1 MTDLPA
7 PPTVGVPGVYPAPLR
22 VPERGTE
29 EVGARRIRWRPTGR
43 WGLLLGLAFVVIGA
57 FTGNGPQ
64 IGLGLALSAVV
75 VTDRVI
81 VGRTLD
87 DIGVRFT
94 LPPVSVAG
102 DDVGMLVSI
111 RGGTRPVRVDLID
124 PWRGIAGSAEPGDD
138 GVLPVA
144 GPPRGLIPAVTAQLW
159 SAGPLGMVEVSRRVR
174 WWLDAPA
181 AVGPRDQVVL
191 SPWPEPTGALMG
203 LDARSPRGQELTR
216 GVRDYRPGD
225 PRKRVHW
232 KATARTGQLMVRETE
247 GEAVGVL
254 TVAVSLVSPGPA
266 AEEAVSRARWYA
278 EEGLRRGWVVHLV
291 TAEAAVPPG
300 STIPPVDHIWTEA
313 PTLPSPYTGWLQ
325 AVGPAVP
332 SRVVD
337 GRVTTTV
344 DVLRRLA
351 AAVPGEVPAPRRP
364 GAVRRVTDGGDSWA

>member
-1 MTDLPA
+1 VTDLPI
-7 PPTVGVPGVYPAPLR
+7 PPAVGTPGVYPAPLR

-29 EVGARRIRWRPTGR
+29 ELGVRRIRWRPTGQ
-43 WGLLLGLAFVVIGA
+43 WGLFLGIAFVAIGT
-57 FTGNGPQ
+57 FTGNGAQ
-64 IGLGLALSAVV
+64 VGLGLALAAVV

-81 VGRTLD
+81 AGRTLAD
-87 DIGVRFT
+87 VGVRFA

-102 DDVGMLVSI
+102 DDVGMLVSF
-111 RGGTRPVRVDLID
+111 RGGSRPVRVDLMD
-124 PWRGIAGSAEPGDD
+124 PWRGIAGSADPGDD

-181 AVGPRDQVVL
+181 AVGPRDRVVA

-232 KATARTGQLMVRETE
+232 KATARTGHLMVRETE

-254 TVAVSLVSPGPA
+254 TVAVSLAAPGPA

-291 TAEAAVPPG
+291 TAEDSVPPG
-300 STIPPVDHIWTEA
+300 ATIPPVDHIWTGA
-313 PTLPSPYTGWLQ
+313 PMVPGPTGWLE
-325 AVGPAVP
+325 ARGLAVP

-337 GRVTTTV
+337 GRVATSV